1 MNNSERKSRRGKRI
15 LKIIGM
21 VLAGVAFA
29 VLFALVFGLIVQ
41 YLWNWVMPDLFGLR
55 AITYWQAFAL
65 VILAK
70 IFFGSFGRHHGG
82 HGPGCGPRPWPD
94 HRHGDL
100 SRFEKKHFHRY
111 WEEEGR
117 TAFEEYMKRV
127 DTGKAGKE

>member
-70 IFFGSFGRHHGG
+70 IFFGSFGRHHGD
-82 HGPGCGPRPWPD
+82 GPSCGPRRWPG
-94 HRHGDL
+94 HHNGGP
-100 SRFEKKHFHRY
+100 SRSERKHFDRY
-111 WEEEGR
+111 WREEGK
-117 TAFEEYMKRV
+117 TAFEEYMKRMESE
-127 DTGKAGKE
+127 GKDKS